1 MGLYCVLSVLFI
13 VLVYRIISKG
23 PAIELSSA
31 PKGVPMT
38 IA

>member
-1 MGLYCVLSVLFI
+1 
-13 VLVYRIISKG
+13 LVYRIISKG

-31 PKGVPMT
+31 PQGVPMT

>member
-13 VLVYRIISKG
+13 VLVYRIITKG
-23 PAIELSSA
+23 PAIHELSSA
-31 PKGVPMT
+31 KGLPMT